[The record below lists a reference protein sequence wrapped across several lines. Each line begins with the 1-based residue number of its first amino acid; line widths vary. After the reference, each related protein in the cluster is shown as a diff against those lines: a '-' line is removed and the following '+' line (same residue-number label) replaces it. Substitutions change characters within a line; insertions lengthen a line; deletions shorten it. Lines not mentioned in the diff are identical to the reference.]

1 MNKVLLIITG
11 LLFTINVY
19 SQNRI
24 IKQGGIIVDT
34 ISPTRLSP
42 NGATNG
48 QVLKWNGTA
57 WVPQADNTG
66 TVSEPS
72 GQVVYGTGT
81 GIDSENRFRY
91 DGYTQINK
99 ASQSNST
106 PLQVIT
112 TDTSFATSNYFTPKE
127 LNVQG
132 MTRRVWSDPRYG
144 RFGNWREFISWDNSI
159 NNTGTKP
166 DTTGN
171 LIYNRG
177 FNFLIDPQ
185 HNSKRPTVYESV
197 EWSWRAPGENK
208 NMWEWHIEAV
218 DTLGRIYR
226 PYSMAHNVD
235 GSFGTFGI
243 SADQTFTYGT
253 PGYGGNSNIWESKSF
268 TTGIYSYGHKFQN
281 QIRNDGQ
288 NYPIIEKYR
297 KNRTVFQNII
307 GMSNNNKDVVLVG
320 DSAGINVINRLI
332 FTVNSPP
339 SGNPK
344 IVSSTGSLLIDST
357 LLLTK
362 SNDANGYSIGMS
374 SFSTADI
381 MYQHYNGTGYYLS
394 KNNASQ
400 PFFVHKNAPTY
411 SFYVNN
417 AGKVGINNNG
427 PGVGTFDVIQQSND
441 FLGGI
446 GLRST
451 GNNYGVFFR
460 DNSNNMFL
468 SENSL
473 TRYAFLAGGIFK
485 SYGKL
490 VAGDASVLL
499 QTTPGIEITNN
510 GGTSAI
516 FRYNASPEGAIT
528 ANPGDMAIVNIS
540 GVGSS
545 WIKRSGSGNTGWEQT
560 ITAGSGSITGSG
572 SDEQVAIFNGTNTIY
587 GNSNLIWKNSAIR
600 LGIGDPSPNAG
611 LSIKS
616 DGGGVNEFI
625 ALRKGGT
632 DWRMWVSDAETSAP
646 SMRVGGNSASTWA
659 WQFGWT
665 GLTAHIFKSPPNS
678 AAQPIMELKAQPS
691 QSANLL
697 MGSSS
702 TGTADLFVFNNSGK
716 LGLNQSSPTELLEL
730 GGTSAGIK
738 FTSTSN
744 TLSDK
749 TLYHTTKDILRFGSS
764 RSIDHRNIREIT
776 INQDSVYASGTY
788 WDVAQLSMEFG
799 GLELIL
805 ESSGNSQGSYQVF
818 KVPTTYANDWLS
830 NYGVSPSNDVW
841 YYMSSSEAYSRSWG
855 DNFLANYKIAYK
867 VNGPTLSI
875 RLVNTSSTALDGGL
889 VNVYGNAS
897 VKIGMR
903 FSEGAKGNN
912 APAIITTSGTGMTL
926 PTIYMPTVITG
937 PNGRSVV
944 RNGMSI
950 GEGIKSYAAPT
961 NGLAVQGNVGIN
973 LGASSATP
981 QDELHVGGYIRSNNL
996 NAAYEGILYANSDG
1010 RILKSTRTLNDYT
1023 SNTGIATRIPYWTT
1037 SSQWGHDDVFTY
1049 NATTNV
1055 LSAGNRVEIPS
1066 NATDARVFK
1075 SNSLLLS
1082 SRSNNNTWISDN
1094 IQYNGGWKYENA
1106 GLGSQIYF
1114 LNGQIQFRTFPS
1126 GTAGASITSE
1136 TANTR
1141 MKIMND
1147 GKVAVGYG
1155 AGDPG
1160 YQFDVN
1166 LPSGAAPYGYAAR
1179 VQNGLKL
1186 ERTDN
1191 PAAGASYGNSYALKL
1206 DHNLNSDPSTGF
1218 NHEITG
1224 ANYNVILNAS
1234 ENNGGNVNG
1243 QAFTAA
1249 ITGNN
1254 DVTFS
1259 QAFGIYNFMQG
1270 KKNQWSQHYLMF
1282 ARMDDRAVTSPA
1294 GDVGIIQGI
1303 RMDINK
1309 YGTGVS
1315 NGTGA
1320 PTGLNSSVGTY
1331 EPTKKWRKATG
1342 VYANVSA
1349 ATTVIGVDSRTTAA
1363 DATPDS
1369 CSVNQMI
1376 NNRMIMLNNHST
1388 RRVATGTGI
1397 ELTLGGRYN
1406 SLRGIYML
1414 NSGTSQYTTLGRAID
1429 LELSWDST
1437 SHIIYSTANAPSYF
1451 VGRMGLGT
1459 ANPSEALHVV
1469 GKIRNSNLSGSGD
1482 QVIYADANGV
1492 IKRTSF
1498 SISSLGGIPNLQSVT
1513 NVGYITS
1520 RSIRSDSFLH
1530 VRNALPSSGLRLQNT
1545 DATGNVGRTWE
1556 VSSTNEGQF
1565 YIKRSDLSRPTLKFT
1580 GNTSA
1585 FNGVGYFG
1593 GKLPTGEGTLFAVDS
1608 STSIIPNI
1616 QVENKLDAA
1625 GGANAWF
1632 TAKIAHDGSETAP
1645 VYAGTKYETGG
1656 FSSVTYVN
1664 PGAGFMGIEVGTTSP
1679 EGGIKAM
1686 SIDDSGNIAL
1696 GQGDSFDPN
1705 ADVFPPGLY
1714 LTNGLLNANY
1724 ITHTTS
1730 VTLSTTAPNF
1740 VNIFDGTTLTCTLP
1754 TPADNNRRMFYVK
1767 FKNAG
1772 TITGHID
1779 NVSGASLSVASGE
1792 VYLFFCDGTTYW
1804 KLNN

>member
-1 MNKVLLIITG
+1 MKKIYFVLLI
-11 LLFTINVY
+11 LLSTTY
-19 SQNRI
+19 TYAQSKL
-24 IKQGGIIVDT
+24 IKEGGILTDT
-34 ISPTRLSP
+34 LNIDRLSSG
-42 NGATNG
+42 GASTG
-48 QVLKWNGTA
+48 QILKWNGTS
-57 WVPQADNTG
+57 WVPATNT
-66 TVSEPS
+66 
-72 GQVVYGTGT
+72 
-81 GIDSENRFRY
+81 
-91 DGYTQINK
+91 
-99 ASQSNST
+99 AS
-106 PLQVIT
+106 
-112 TDTSFATSNYFTPKE
+112 
-127 LNVQG
+127 
-132 MTRRVWSDPRYG
+132 
-144 RFGNWREFISWDNSI
+144 
-159 NNTGTKP
+159 
-166 DTTGN
+166 
-171 LIYNRG
+171 
-177 FNFLIDPQ
+177 
-185 HNSKRPTVYESV
+185 
-197 EWSWRAPGENK
+197 
-208 NMWEWHIEAV
+208 
-218 DTLGRIYR
+218 
-226 PYSMAHNVD
+226 
-235 GSFGTFGI
+235 
-243 SADQTFTYGT
+243 
-253 PGYGGNSNIWESKSF
+253 
-268 TTGIYSYGHKFQN
+268 
-281 QIRNDGQ
+281 
-288 NYPIIEKYR
+288 
-297 KNRTVFQNII
+297 
-307 GMSNNNKDVVLVG
+307 
-320 DSAGINVINRLI
+320 
-332 FTVNSPP
+332 
-339 SGNPK
+339 
-344 IVSSTGSLLIDST
+344 
-357 LLLTK
+357 
-362 SNDANGYSIGMS
+362 
-374 SFSTADI
+374 
-381 MYQHYNGTGYYLS
+381 
-394 KNNASQ
+394 
-400 PFFVHKNAPTY
+400 
-411 SFYVNN
+411 
-417 AGKVGINNNG
+417 
-427 PGVGTFDVIQQSND
+427 
-441 FLGGI
+441 
-446 GLRST
+446 
-451 GNNYGVFFR
+451 
-460 DNSNNMFL
+460 
-468 SENSL
+468 
-473 TRYAFLAGGIFK
+473 
-485 SYGKL
+485 
-490 VAGDASVLL
+490 
-499 QTTPGIEITNN
+499 
-510 GGTSAI
+510 
-516 FRYNASPEGAIT
+516 
-528 ANPGDMAIVNIS
+528 
-540 GVGSS
+540 
-545 WIKRSGSGNTGWEQT
+545 
-560 ITAGSGSITGSG
+560 SGSIKGSG
-572 SDEQVAIFNGTNTIY
+572 VDEQIAVFATVDSIY
-587 GNSNLIWKNSAIR
+587 GSPNLIWKNSAIR
-600 LGIGDPSPNAG
+600 LGIGDPSPRAR

-616 DGGGVNEFI
+616 DGGGVGEFI
-625 ALRKGGT
+625 ALRRGGT
-632 DWRMWVSDAETSAP
+632 DWRMWVSDAETVSP
-646 SMRVGGNSASTWA
+646 SMRIGGNSTSTWA

-665 GLTAHIFKSPPNS
+665 GLTANIFKSPSNS
-678 AAQPIMELKAQPS
+678 SSQPIMELKSQPAQL
-691 QSANLL
+691 ANLL

-702 TGTADLFVFNNSGK
+702 SGAADLFVFNNLGR

-749 TLYHTTKDILRFGSS
+749 TLFHTTKDVLKFGSS

-805 ESSGNSQGSYQVF
+805 ESSGNFQGSYQVF
-818 KVPTTYANDWLS
+818 KIPTTYANDWLS
-830 NYGVSPSNDVW
+830 NYGISPSNDLW
-841 YYMSSSEAYSRSWG
+841 YYMSSSESYSRSWG

-926 PTIYMPTVITG
+926 PTVYMPTVITG

-944 RNGMSI
+944 RNGVTI
-950 GEGIKSYAAPT
+950 GDGIKSYAAPT

-973 LGASSATP
+973 LGSSSATP

-996 NAAYEGILYANSDG
+996 NAAYNGILYANSDG
-1010 RILKSTRTLNDYT
+1010 RILKSTQTLADFT
-1023 SNTGIATRIPYWTT
+1023 SGTGIATRIPYWT
-1037 SSQWGHDDVFTY
+1037 SSSTWGHDDVFTY

-1055 LSAGNRVEIPS
+1055 LSAGNRIEIPS

-1082 SRSNNNTWISDN
+1082 SHSNNNTWISDN

-1160 YQFDVN
+1160 YQFDVTV
-1166 LPSGAAPYGYAAR
+1166 PSGATAYGYAAR

-1191 PAAGASYGNSYALKL
+1191 PAVGVTYNNAFALKL

-1218 NHEITG
+1218 SHEITG
-1224 ANYNVILNAS
+1224 ATYNVTLNAS

-1249 ITGNN
+1249 MTGNN

-1259 QAFGIYNFMQG
+1259 QAFGVYNYMQG

-1294 GDVGIIQGI
+1294 ADVGIIQGI

-1315 NGTGA
+1315 NATGA
-1320 PTGLNSSVGTY
+1320 PVGLNSSVGTY
-1331 EPTKKWRKATG
+1331 EPTKKWREATG
-1342 VYANVSA
+1342 VYTSVSA
-1349 ATTVIGVDSRTTAA
+1349 ATTVVGVDSRTTAA
-1363 DATPDS
+1363 AATPDS
-1369 CSVNQMI
+1369 CSVNKII
-1376 NNRMIMLNNHST
+1376 NSRMIMTNNHST
-1388 RRVATGTGI
+1388 RRVAAGTGI
-1397 ELTLGGRYN
+1397 ELTLAGQYN
-1406 SLRGIYML
+1406 TLRGIHML
-1414 NSGTSQYTTLGRAID
+1414 SSGTSQYTTLGRAID
-1429 LELSWDST
+1429 LQLSWDST

-1459 ANPSEALHVV
+1459 ASPSEALHVV

-1498 SISSLGGIPNLQSVT
+1498 TISSLGGIPNLQSVT

-1530 VRNALPSSGLRLQNT
+1530 VRNSLPSSGLRLQNT

-1565 YIKRSDLSRPTLKFT
+1565 YIQRSDLSRPTLKFT
-1580 GNTSA
+1580 GNTST

-1593 GKLPTGEGTLFAVDS
+1593 GKLPTGEGILFAVDS

-1632 TAKIAHDGSETAP
+1632 TAKIAHDGFETSA

-1656 FSSVTYVN
+1656 FSSVMYTT
-1664 PGAGFMGIEVGTTSP
+1664 PGAGFTAIEVGTTDP

-1686 SIDDSGNIAL
+1686 SIDDSGNVAL

-1705 ADVFPPGLY
+1705 TDVFPPGLY
-1714 LTNGLLNANY
+1714 LTNGVLSSNY
-1724 ITHTTS
+1724 VTYTGS
-1730 VTLSTTAPNF
+1730 VTLSTTTPNF

-1754 TPADNNRRMFYVK
+1754 TPANNNRRMFYVK

-1779 NVSGASLSVASGE
+1779 GTSGASISVLAGQSF
-1792 VYLFFCDGTTYW
+1792 LFFCDSTTYW
-1804 KLNN
+1804 RISN